1 MIADAGDKY
10 KVKVLDNKYD
20 IAQAGKKH
28 PNHREITVL
37 SRDLLTNIYM

>member
-10 KVKVLDNKYD
+10 KVEVLVGRYD

-28 PNHREITVL
+28 PNHKEITVL
-37 SRDLLTNIYM
+37 SRNLLAILK

>member
-10 KVKVLDNKYD
+10 KGAVLVGKYH

-28 PNHREITVL
+28 PNHEEITVL
-37 SRDLLTNIYM
+37 HRNLLAM